1 MNHRMEQTFITNYFI
16 EIPNVWVQICNQIL
30 YMKACHYVENEEVK
44 AWKNKHMKQE
54 GGKRC
59 LPP

>member
-1 MNHRMEQTFITNYFI
+1 MNHRREQTFITNSFI

-30 YMKACHYVENEEVK
+30 YMKVCHYTEKEEVK
-44 AWKNKHMKQE
+44 SWKNKHMKQG